1 MQYKIKFILVAI
13 LFSVA
18 SITAKAQTQFTT
30 NEVRQFMSKGEQNGI
45 EIALNG
51 TSAKDATKA
60 LSKWAKSM
68 KAKIVKEKNSPE
80 VLIDNAVIPTVSS
93 NTVDLYA
100 VITPIDKG
108 SKLTVYTD
116 LGGAFISSAAYGTQY
131 SAMEAVMKDF
141 AKNQALTAAGDQ
153 VKAEQKTLK
162 TLNGDLKKLISK
174 KKDYLKGI
182 DKAKAQIQKYEDNIK
197 KNDADQAAKQQ
208 QISLQQ
214 QIIETVKTKQSSL
227 KY

>member
-1 MQYKIKFILVAI
+1 MQYNVKFILAAI

-18 SITAKAQTQFTT
+18 TITAKAQTQFTT
-30 NEVRQFMSKGEQNGI
+30 NEIRQFMSKGEQNGI

-80 VLIDNAVIPTVSS
+80 VLIDNATIPTVSS

-100 VITPIDKG
+100 VVTPIDKG
-108 SKLTVYTD
+108 SKLTIYSD

-131 SAMEAVMKDF
+131 SAMEAVLKSF
-141 AKNQALTAAGDQ
+141 AKDQAATAAGEQ
-153 VKAEQKTLK
+153 VKTEQKALK

-174 KKDYLKGI
+174 KKDYLKRI
-182 DKAKAQIQKYEDNIK
+182 DKANAQIQKFEDEVK

-214 QIIETVKTKQSSL
+214 QIIETVKSKQSSL

>member
-1 MQYKIKFILVAI
+1 MQFRIKSTLTAVLLFVTILA
-13 LFSVA
+13 A
-18 SITAKAQTQFTT
+18 NAQTQFTT

-80 VLIDNAVIPTVSS
+80 VLIDNATLPTVSP

-100 VITPIDKG
+100 VVTPIDKG
-108 SKLTVYTD
+108 SKLTVYSD

-131 SAMEAVMKDF
+131 TAMEAVLKDF
-141 AKNQALTAAGDQ
+141 AKSQALAAAGNQ

-174 KKDYLKGI
+174 KKDFLKGI

-214 QIIETVKTKQSSL
+214 QIIETVKSKQSSL

>member
-116 LGGAFISSAAYGTQY
+116 LGGAFISSAAYSTQY